1 MFCFGIREV
10 DGHVKIDI
18 RLHRDKKRLAQTKLA
33 SLPDD
38 HPLREK
44 YYLWIQEL
52 DDLIGVSDARLSE
65 RDFPGHN
72 AVLQAKQK
80 GVDDG
85 DEVVAEQMN
94 RTAID
99 IPVDNAVACYDKR
112 PVHSSQVHPLNCS
125 ASVDERRKKLMAENK
140 WLRGMLERYGNVNDG
155 HEKAPH
161 GVPKGTS

>member
-1 MFCFGIREV
+1 M
-10 DGHVKIDI
+10 KIDI

-65 RDFPGHN
+65 RDFPRHN
-72 AVLQAKQK
+72 PVVQAEQK

-85 DEVVAEQMN
+85 AEVVAED
-94 RTAID
+94 RTTID
-99 IPVDNAVACYDKR
+99 IPVDNRVGCYDER

-125 ASVDERRKKLMAENK
+125 ASDDERRKKLMAENQ
-140 WLRGMLERYGNVNDG
+140 WLRGMLERYGNVLEAG
-155 HEKAPH
+155 Q
-161 GVPKGTS
+161 